1 MDVMQKL
8 FSIRTANERGQA
20 FLAALRKIVD
30 ADPSKPNQTDVVMRL
45 VFDEADKIAA
55 RKRKRT

>member
-1 MDVMQKL
+1 MQKL

-20 FLAALRKIVD
+20 FLTALRKIVD

-45 VFDEADKIAA
+45 VFDEAEKVAA